1 MKGAAKLLKRFLPW
15 LLCVVLFWT
24 LMSVSA
30 GAGPLSSGL
39 AEQLEQ
45 AEIYHNKR
53 DYSKAAAIY
62 KDIIE
67 QHSGTVHALQA
78 HKGLTV
84 LLIDS
89 KDYPKAEAAFE
100 DLIKAAASDPNL
112 PKAIYQIGRK
122 YEAARRRDSAHGL
135 YVFLIKTYPN
145 HVYALWAKGRMVV
158 LGIEFADAARAQQA
172 MDQLNADLR
181 VHPDVERLFNEIT
194 GHRPATYRT
203 RETEHYEQLDGG
215 PRVHTGSS
223 GGPARN
229 RAEERLLYEYVLEH
243 RPGTVYALHALKK
256 LAGHH
261 ISDIWHHPERIVVS
275 KAGSRLVYLLNEE
288 RLEQATACM
297 DKLFEDFSG
306 HRDFPRAVFHL
317 AERYRSSLDQRPQF
331 AEKLYRRL
339 IDKHK
344 DTEYSIKAHR
354 SLVLLYLD
362 TGEKLK
368 GIEAL
373 QDLLRDN
380 RNDPNLPRLV
390 YDIGL
395 YLETE
400 ERDKPERAEP
410 LYRYLVE
417 EYPKTRYAV
426 LAKGRLLGLQIKRGD
441 DKALL
446 PGLEE
451 LMRDF
456 EKAQPTPKAILDVA
470 TSFAH
475 ASNRTGEIQVLEFL
489 CEQFPDSP
497 EMCHALY
504 RIGYCYRLLKD
515 YDTAAQYY
523 KRVLNEYPNS
533 TYARHLPKSIG
544 YMYKRAGDADQALY
558 WFDRQSEL
566 SNYELGADRALFD
579 KYTVYRDLL
588 KDYDKAIEVI
598 REYQDKFPGGEKAHI
613 IPYSLGRLVSQDP
626 ACKAKAI
633 AVLQEGLAACQD
645 PEIADKYRRK
655 LDELRSNQN

>member
-1 MKGAAKLLKRFLPW
+1 MPVF
-15 LLCVVLFWT
+15 V
-24 LMSVSA
+24 

-39 AEQLEQ
+39 AEQLVQ

-53 DYSKAAAIY
+53 DYSKAAALY

-67 QHSGTVHALQA
+67 QYSGTVHALKA
-78 HKGLTV
+78 HKALTV

-89 KDYPKAEAAFE
+89 KDYARAEAAFE
-100 DLIKAAASDPNL
+100 DLIKAVAPDPNL
-112 PKAIYQIGRK
+112 PKAIYEIARK
-122 YEAARRRDSAHGL
+122 YEAARRRDSAQRL
-135 YVFLIKTYPN
+135 YEFLIKTYPN
-145 HVYALWAKGRMVV
+145 DLYTLWAKGRMVV
-158 LGIEFADAARAQQA
+158 LGIEFADVARAQQA
-172 MDQLNADLR
+172 MDELIADLR

-203 RETEHYEQLDGG
+203 RRTEHYEQLDGG
-215 PRVHTGSS
+215 PRVRTGNS
-223 GGPARN
+223 GGPAQN
-229 RAEERLLYEYVLEH
+229 LGEEQALYEYVLEH
-243 RPGTVYALHALKK
+243 YPGTIYALHALKN

-261 ISDIWHHPERIVVS
+261 ISDIKHHPERIVVS
-275 KAGSRLVYLLNEE
+275 KAGSRLVYLLNDE

-306 HRDFPRAVFHL
+306 HRDFPRVVFHL
-317 AERYRSSLDQRPQF
+317 AERYRLSLDQRPEF
-331 AEKLYRRL
+331 AEKLYRHL

-344 DTEYSIKAHR
+344 DTEYHIKAQR

-373 QDLLRDN
+373 QHLLRDN
-380 RNDPNLPRLV
+380 RNDPNLPRFV
-390 YDIGL
+390 YDIGF
-395 YLETE
+395 YLETQ

-410 LYRYLVE
+410 VYRYLVE
-417 EYPKTRYAV
+417 EYPKSQYTI
-426 LAKGRLLGLQIKRGD
+426 LAKGRLLGIQIKRGD

-446 PGLEE
+446 TGLEE

-456 EKAQPTPKAILDVA
+456 EKAQSTPKAILDVA
-470 TSFAH
+470 RSFTY
-475 ASNRTGEIQVLEFL
+475 ASNYIREIELLEFL

-504 RIGYCYRLLKD
+504 RIGYCYRLLMD

-523 KRVLNEYPNS
+523 KRVLNEYPKS
-533 TYARHLPKSIG
+533 TYARHLPESIG
-544 YMYKRAGDADQALY
+544 RLYKEAGDADQALY
-558 WFDRQSEL
+558 WFDRQSEI
-566 SNYELGADRALFD
+566 SNYELGADRTLFD

-598 REYQDKFPGGEKAHI
+598 REYQDKFPGGEKADI
-613 IPYSLGRLVSQDP
+613 IPYCLGELSRD
-626 ACKAKAI
+626 AKCTEKAI
-633 AVLQEGLAACQD
+633 AVLEEGLADCQD
-645 PEIADKYRRK
+645 PGIADKYRSK
-655 LDELRSNQN
+655 LDELMTNQN